1 MIHPADIPSVNT
13 KILKRIR
20 NDWHRRAH
28 VATQQQ
34 NTLIADI
41 WLSAADEIEAEMKAA
56 RERWQAARAAK
67 ANTPDCS
74 AQSMED
80 RAIARQLKDQTLAL
94 YVQSAAYFDQAA
106 QQQSFNALAA
116 QESRRAGEIA
126 HERAARSEKA
136 LEILLEHTGLDP
148 SEIDWEKT

>member
-1 MIHPADIPSVNT
+1 MPHPVDIPSVNT
-13 KILKRIR
+13 KILKRITD
-20 NDWHRRAH
+20 DWCRRAR

-41 WLSAADEIEAEMKAA
+41 WLSAADEIDSEMRSA
-56 RERWQAARAAK
+56 REQWQAARVARKKPAAQ
-67 ANTPDCS
+67 AV
-74 AQSMED
+74 ED

-94 YVQSAAYFDQAA
+94 YVQSAGYFDQAD

-136 LEILLEHTGLDP
+136 LEILLEHTGIDP
-148 SEIDWEKT
+148 SEIDWKKE

>member
-1 MIHPADIPSVNT
+1 MTHPVDIPSVNT
-13 KILKRIR
+13 KTLKRITR
-20 NDWHRRAH
+20 DWHRRAH

-56 RERWQAARAAK
+56 RERWQAARAARK
-67 ANTPDCS
+67 KPA
-74 AQSMED
+74 AQAVED

-94 YVQSAAYFDQAA
+94 YVQSAGYFDQAY
-106 QQQSFNALAA
+106 QQEPFNALAA

-126 HERAARSEKA
+126 HERAVRSEKA
-136 LEILLEHTGLDP
+136 LDILLEHTGLDP

>member
-20 NDWHRRAH
+20 NDWHRRAR

-41 WLSAADEIEAEMKAA
+41 WLSAADELDAEMKTA
-56 RERWQAARAAK
+56 RERWQTARAARK
-67 ANTPDCS
+67 QPA
-74 AQSMED
+74 AQAVED

-94 YVQSAAYFDQAA
+94 YVQSADYFDQAA
-106 QQQSFNALAA
+106 DQQTFNALAA

-136 LEILLEHTGLDP
+136 LEILLEHTGIDP
-148 SEIDWEKT
+148 SEIDWNKE